1 MQIKEARRLRAELE
15 SALSRAAPHHHHS
28 TDMSFPNT
36 LALAILLTTMM
47 TRNDDYDDFE
57 AHLCL
62 EIVPRRILSRCRQNF
77 SLQEAPLSQMT
88 LMWIITITM
97 MILIRIWIG
106 YHEDDDDD
114 HDHDEE
120 DEEEEEEEEVHY
132 DGGVGGSMGGV
143 NLDGK
148 N

>member
-1 MQIKEARRLRAELE
+1 
-15 SALSRAAPHHHHS
+15 
-28 TDMSFPNT
+28 
-36 LALAILLTTMM
+36 
-47 TRNDDYDDFE
+47 
-57 AHLCL
+57 
-62 EIVPRRILSRCRQNF
+62 
-77 SLQEAPLSQMT
+77 
-88 LMWIITITM
+88 M

-120 DEEEEEEEEVHY
+120 DEEEEEEVHY